1 VVPRKQLQASSHAGD
16 SLVGVINA
24 GSSSLK
30 FTVYEDER
38 PIVSGQVGGIGTRLA
53 VSALQ
58 ADGKVLDPPDFGLR
72 PPATPSEVLPTLLPW
87 AKKILG
93 GRLLNALGHRVVHG
107 GVRHSRP
114 ERVTPE
120 LLDELERLIPLAPLH
135 EPHNLAPIRSVLD
148 LNPNLLQVAC
158 FDTAFHRTAPEVAQ
172 AFALPR
178 DLYEEGIR
186 RYGFHGLSYE
196 YIASVLPEHAPEI
209 ADGRVI
215 VAHLGNGASLCALNG
230 CKSIASTMG
239 FSVLDGLP
247 MGTRCGQLDAGVI
260 LHLMQHKGMSVAAVE
275 ELLYQQ
281 SGILGLSGISSDFRD
296 LLASNDAR
304 ARFAVEAF
312 CYQTVRHIGSLTA
325 ALGGLDGIVFTAGVG
340 ENAAAVRA
348 AICQGCRWLE
358 LELDDAANHRHGPR
372 ISVPG
377 SPVAAYVI
385 ATDENLMIA
394 RHTRALLQAG

>member
-1 VVPRKQLQASSHAGD
+1 VVQREQLQASTGD
-16 SLVGVINA
+16 ALIGVINA

-30 FTVYEDER
+30 FTVYGDKR
-38 PIVSGQVGGIGTRLA
+38 RIISGQVGGIGTRLA

-58 ADGKVLDPPDFGLR
+58 ADGKPLDPPDFGLK
-72 PPATPSEVLPTLLPW
+72 PPSTPSGVLPELLPW
-87 AKKILG
+87 AKKALG
-93 GRLLNALGHRVVHG
+93 GRLLSALGHRVVHG

-114 ERVTPE
+114 QRVTPE

-148 LNPNLLQVAC
+148 LNPNLLQVAS

-186 RYGFHGLSYE
+186 RFGFHGLSYE
-196 YIASVLPEHAPEI
+196 YIASVLPERAPEI
-209 ADGRVI
+209 AHGRVI

-281 SGILGLSGISSDFRD
+281 SGVLGLSGISSDFRD

-304 ARFAVEAF
+304 ARFAVEVF
-312 CYQTVRHIGSLTA
+312 CYQAVRHIGSLTA

-348 AICQGCRWLE
+348 AICQGCRWLG

-394 RHTRALLQAG
+394 RHTRALSQAG